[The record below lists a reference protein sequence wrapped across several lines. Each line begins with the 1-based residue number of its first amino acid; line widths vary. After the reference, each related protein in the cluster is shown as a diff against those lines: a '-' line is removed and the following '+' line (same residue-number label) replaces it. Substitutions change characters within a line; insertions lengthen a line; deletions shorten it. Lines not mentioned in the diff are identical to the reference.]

1 MANKM
6 MKIISNNVSEFTEI
20 SKVLE
25 DTILKMSTDIHLEY
39 NKNPVSK
46 NGSQLTVNL
55 TDFARIEQLSSIPGC
70 SLSRFSIMDEGELG
84 MLFSIDKP
92 STSITYIYLIVKHN
106 NKFSVTV

>member
-6 MKIISNNVSEFTEI
+6 MKITSNDINEFSEI
-20 SKVLE
+20 AQVLE
-25 DTILKMSTDIHLEY
+25 ETILKMSTDLHLEY